1 MNSCQ
6 LPTAPSPQTK
16 GISLFVSPVPGKRC
30 RSVAPALARLA
41 AVVGMAVVSM
51 VLASGSAR
59 CEDPSK
65 PSQGGPSGVKSPI
78 TIAERSQFL
87 ATSRG
92 SDVEAFLQALDG
104 ASKHAK
110 RIQYGMTHENRPL
123 WSLVV
128 SKEEDVKLP
137 LPPNDP
143 RLVIVLLG
151 GIHSGECDSKE
162 ALLALARDL
171 LQHEEPPYLE
181 QAVLVFAPNFNAD
194 GNERVG
200 AMHRPGQEG
209 PALGMGTRENA
220 IGQDLNRDFVKL
232 DSLEVRSLVRMI
244 DAWDADVL
252 IDAHTTNGSLHRYDM
267 TYDLPHN
274 PAAKPQLIE
283 WMRGEFFPSV
293 SSAMT
298 NRDMP
303 IFYYGNFNRE
313 HTVWESYGYEPR
325 YSTEYMALRGKIGI
339 LVESYSY
346 ATYKRR
352 IDVSYSFI
360 DECLKGL
367 TNNAAKIHQLIDAA
381 DAEDANKSPRGVPI
395 QGKIVADAGKS
406 KVAAYAWPK
415 TPNGNQP
422 KSDAEGNGAAVDRD
436 HSDKK
441 ESSDTAFPSPKDRQR
456 VQEMVPTEY
465 EVTVANRGEATL
477 SVDAPAYYFVPADCS
492 WVASRLR
499 LHGIPLVP
507 IDLKASLPV
516 ERYVVRTRKEG
527 NEFQFR
533 KMSKYAV
540 EVESL
545 ETQLGAGWL
554 VPTAHPLGVLA
565 TYILEP
571 HSDESL
577 ASWGFLDPSLREGSS
592 YPVLRLQSKP
602 ELATA
607 APLPPL
613 PWMTLVP
620 GDVQGESLSLEKLF
634 DPQQKV
640 AFSGMPTPIPKWMP
654 HGEGYLFQRDN
665 RWFHADCATG
675 AMHPFERPA
684 KLVEALSKLPEM
696 ADGAAAPYG
705 RQLQVFDDTFSSALV
720 RHKQDLYFYDVPT
733 ETAIRLTETPDEE
746 EELVE
751 LSPSRNHVAFIRDQ
765 NLWMV
770 DCKTRELKQLTKDG
784 GGEILNGK
792 LDWVYQE
799 EIYGRGQFKAYW
811 WSPDG
816 RRIAYLRLDES
827 PVPNFVVDNSLA
839 FAQKIENMRYPKAGQ
854 NNPLVS
860 LHVVDIASGEDM
872 VVPLEKYA
880 EDDRL
885 VVRVGWR
892 PIGQDNSNA
901 DKLVYQL
908 QNRIQNQLDVI
919 EFDISKRS
927 SETLVHEE
935 SKAWIDVIDEPRWLP
950 DGSFLWVSDADG
962 GRRHLYRVSTQRENS
977 GQRKRTPLTRGDW
990 DIKEISAVTDS
1001 GKFVWFTG
1009 HRSAATNTDV
1019 LRLSLDTGELETV
1032 SSQLGSHRISVH
1044 PTGSYFMDSW
1054 SDMTHPAQ
1062 LWLRNRQGDG
1072 VRYVGGYRSD
1082 RFDFVR
1088 SSDVELFEITAR
1100 DGQKMPAMLY
1110 RPMGLR
1116 DGQRAPVL
1124 IHVYGGPSAPT
1135 VENSWTHRSDLWHR
1149 YLAQNGIA
1157 VLLCDN
1163 RSALG
1168 KGNSDT
1174 WRIYRDLGALELRDL
1189 EDAATWLGDQP
1200 WADPERI
1207 GVWGWSYGGYFTAY
1221 ALTHSKLFRAGISG
1235 APVTDWRNY
1244 DSVYTERYMGT
1255 PQLNPEGY
1263 KTSSV
1268 VEAAGNLNG
1277 KLLLIH
1283 GEIDDNV
1290 HMANTMQFVH
1300 ALQKAGKQFEL
1311 MLYPNNRHGIT
1322 DAQQSYHQYRLMTD
1336 FLNRSLVG
1344 PK

>member
-1 MNSCQ
+1 M
-6 LPTAPSPQTK
+6 
-16 GISLFVSPVPGKRC
+16 
-30 RSVAPALARLA
+30 
-41 AVVGMAVVSM
+41 
-51 VLASGSAR
+51 
-59 CEDPSK
+59 
-65 PSQGGPSGVKSPI
+65 

-104 ASKHAK
+104 ASEHAK
-110 RIQYGMTHENRPL
+110 LIQYGTTHENRPL

-137 LPPNDP
+137 LSPNDH

-171 LQHEEPPYLE
+171 LQKEEHPYLE
-181 QAVLVFAPNFNAD
+181 HAVLVFAPNFNAD

-232 DSLEVRSLVRMI
+232 DSMEVRSLVRMI

-274 PAAKPQLIE
+274 PVAKPQLIE

-293 SSAMT
+293 SSAM
-298 NRDMP
+298 NHRDMP

-352 IDVSYSFI
+352 IEVSYAFI

-367 TNNAAKIHQLIDAA
+367 TNNAAKIHKLIETGES
-381 DAEDANKSPRGVPI
+381 AEVNKPPRGVPI
-395 QGKIVADAGKS
+395 QGKIVPDAGKS
-406 KVAAYAWPK
+406 KVAAYAWPNNSK
-415 TPNGNQP
+415 G
-422 KSDAEGNGAAVDRD
+422 DAIKGGSEGNE
-436 HSDKK
+436 KK
-441 ESSDTAFPSPKDRQR
+441 ESGETVFPSPKDRQR

-507 IDLKASLPV
+507 VDFKTSLPV

-540 EVESL
+540 EMEAL
-545 ETQLGAGWL
+545 DAELGTGWL

-577 ASWGFLDPSLREGSS
+577 ASWGFMDPDLREGSY
-592 YPVLRLQSKP
+592 YPVLRLKSKS

-620 GDVQGESLSLEKLF
+620 SDIKGESLTLEKLF
-634 DPQQKV
+634 DPQQRV
-640 AFSGMPTPIPKWMP
+640 SFSGMPAAIPKWMP

-684 KLVEALSKLPEM
+684 KLVEALSKLSEM

-705 RQLQVFDDTFSSALV
+705 RQLQLFDDTFSSALV
-720 RHKQDLYFYDVPT
+720 RHKQDLYFYDVPS
-733 ETAIRLTETPDEE
+733 ESAIRLTETPDAE

-765 NLWMV
+765 NLWIV

-799 EIYGRGQFKAYW
+799 EIYGRGQFKSYW

-827 PVPNFVVDNSLA
+827 PVPNFIVDNSLA

-860 LHVVDIASGEDM
+860 LHVVDIASGEDLA
-872 VVPLEKYA
+872 VPLEKHA

-892 PIGQDNSNA
+892 PVSPDNGNA
-901 DKLVYQL
+901 DKLIYQL

-927 SETLVHEE
+927 SETMVHEE

-950 DGSFLWVSDADG
+950 DGSFLWLSDSDG
-962 GRRHLYRVSTQRENS
+962 GRRHLYRVLPQRENS
-977 GQRKRTPLTRGDW
+977 QQRKRIQLTRGDW
-990 DIKEISAVTDS
+990 DIKEISAVTDA

-1062 LWLRNRQGDG
+1062 LWLRNRQGEG
-1072 VRYVGGYRSD
+1072 IRYVGGYRSD

-1088 SSDVELFEITAR
+1088 SNDVELFEIAAR
-1100 DGQKMPAMLY
+1100 DGQKMPAILY

-1149 YLAQNGIA
+1149 FLAQNGIA

-1174 WRIYRDLGALELRDL
+1174 WRIYRDLGAVELRDL
-1189 EDAATWLGDQP
+1189 EDAAKWLGDQP

-1207 GVWGWSYGGYFTAY
+1207 GLWGWSYGGYFTAY

-1255 PQLNPEGY
+1255 PQENAEGY
-1263 KTSSV
+1263 KSSSV
-1268 VEAAGNLNG
+1268 VDAAGNLQG

-1336 FLNRSLVG
+1336 FLDRNLVG